1 MAVPT
6 PPAPPAAM
14 PMSPPSSL
22 LPPAEL
28 FSALLLESANGFA
41 VLDASGR
48 YVYVSTSMCSL
59 LSCDKEALL
68 G

>member
-1 MAVPT
+1 MAAPT
-6 PPAPPAAM
+6 PPPPVATL
-14 PMSPPSSL
+14 SPPSSL

-28 FSALLLESANGFA
+28 FAALLHESANGFA

-59 LSCDKEALL
+59 LSCHKEALL

>member
-1 MAVPT
+1 MVLPT
-6 PPAPPAAM
+6 PPAAM
-14 PMSPPSSL
+14 PMPPLSSL
-22 LPPAEL
+22 LPPADM
-28 FSALLLESANGFA
+28 FTALLHESANGFA

-59 LSCDKEALL
+59 LSCDREALL